1 MSELTVQEPGPIEA
15 RTTPTDEQT
24 IICFAALLAALQTNV
39 MSGDIW
45 WLSHNSAKHAVGE
58 LGVAPEVYE
67 AVKKKL
73 EEARL
78 ARYRPMASMFA

>member
-1 MSELTVQEPGPIEA
+1 MSKLTVRQPAPLEV
-15 RTTPTDEQT
+15 RTTPTNEQT
-24 IICFAALLAALQTNV
+24 IICFVALIAALQSNV

-45 WLSHNSAKHAVGE
+45 WISHHSAKRSVME
-58 LGVAPEVYE
+58 MGVAPEVYE

-78 ARYRPMASMFA
+78 ARYRPMASMFD